1 MNNEIKNS
9 LKNLGFRNN
18 EIKVYMA
25 LTSLGEANAAEIAKK
40 ADLPRTTAISILE
53 KLKED
58 NYLTTHKYRGTTS
71 YWIESPQTLVNI
83 FEHKI
88 DIANS
93 LGELLNK
100 EYRQE
105 AHFPFAE
112 TYDTKTGIRQYIEK
126 FLCKLNK
133 NSTIYTIDSPKSGNY
148 AKIFSDKISEVIL
161 ISKKK
166 RNISTKSLIPFGTYD
181 DDMIKKTQAQN
192 IEIRELPKEI
202 TFSAS
207 LWLTNDTLTH
217 FSGNPPFLAVVQHKL
232 IVASM
237 KSIYDFFWSISNSP
251 KK

>member
-1 MNNEIKNS
+1 MRPCRNTTTINHINMNNEIKNS

-148 AKIFSDKISEVIL
+148 AKIFSDKMTTNKFTIVIKL
-161 ISKKK
+161 VQWKESKKK
-166 RNISTKSLIPFGTYD
+166 KH
-181 DDMIKKTQAQN
+181 
-192 IEIRELPKEI
+192 
-202 TFSAS
+202 
-207 LWLTNDTLTH
+207 NDEGGPNY
-217 FSGNPPFLAVVQHKL
+217 SE
-232 IVASM
+232 M
-237 KSIYDFFWSISNSP
+237 
-251 KK
+251 